1 VRALVFVMLAACTRP
16 SAERAL
22 ADLEVGSATLGGT
35 NVTITDGMAAIRR
48 LTDNNLE
55 LWASAP
61 VIEVTIFTDVA
72 AAWTILVSNTPV
84 DAVLT
89 AGDMIVTARPL
100 RGAAIV
106 TARPLRG
113 AAIVREP
120 GTRPTVARFTVPLV
134 AGANRLLVAPPD
146 HDVPGAFR
154 VAAMAD
160 IQTAMGSVHEV
171 FEAISAVPD
180 LRFVVAMG
188 DITDR
193 AEIAEYELFE
203 QKLLSLDIPFYS
215 TIGNHELWADPE
227 RWFTRYGRM
236 NFQFTFKGA
245 AFTFVDSGDAGIDP
259 VVEDWLDGWIADA
272 GAKPHVFLTHMPP
285 IDPVAYRYGGFRS
298 MRDGHRLL
306 ARLAQG
312 GVDLTLYGHI
322 HTHIEFE
329 NAGIPARISGGGGAD
344 PMRLDG
350 IDRHFLVLDVDD
362 RAIQDVRV
370 QRVD

>member
-1 VRALVFVMLAACTRP
+1 MLASVRRALSCGLLLVACTRP
-16 SAERAL
+16 SDDRAAAEL
-22 ADLEVGSATLGGT
+22 AVGHDAIADATIHVAGGLA
-35 NVTITDGMAAIRR
+35 TIRE
-48 LTDNNLE
+48 LTDLRVE
-55 LWASAP
+55 LWAQAP
-61 VIEVTIFTDVA
+61 VLSIELALAATAGGDWTVTVR
-72 AAWTILVSNTPV
+72 NTLP
-84 DAVLT
+84 DAVLEV
-89 AGDMIVTARPL
+89 AGT
-100 RGAAIV
+100 
-106 TARPLRG
+106 TY
-113 AAIVREP
+113 VRAP
-120 GTRPTVARFTVPLV
+120 DQHPTVAIFHVPLAPGTHV
-134 AGANRLLVAPPD
+134 LRVAPPD
-146 HDVPGAFR
+146 AEIVEPFR

-171 FEAISAVPD
+171 FEVISAVPD
-180 LRFVVAMG
+180 LRFVVGMG

-245 AFTFVDSGDAGIDP
+245 AFTFVDSGDAGLDP
-259 VVEDWLDGWIADA
+259 IVEDWLDGWIADA
-272 GAKPHVFLTHMPP
+272 GTKPHVFLTHMPP

-306 ARLAQG
+306 ARLVEG

-329 NAGIPARISGGGGAD
+329 NAGIPARVSGGGGAD

-350 IDRHFLVLDVDD
+350 IDRHFLVVAIDDV
-362 RAIQDVRV
+362 IQDVSV
-370 QRVD
+370 HRVD

>member
-1 VRALVFVMLAACTRP
+1 VRALLLLFAVACTRP

-22 ADLEVGSATLGGT
+22 GDLEVGTAVLGGA
-35 NVTITDGMAAIRR
+35 NVTVTDGMAAIRK
-48 LTDNNLE
+48 LADTELE

-61 VIEVTIFTDVA
+61 AIEVTITSDA
-72 AAWTILVSNTPV
+72 LATWTIVVNNTPV
-84 DAVLT
+84 DAVL
-89 AGDMIVTARPL
+89 
-100 RGAAIV
+100 AIEGR
-106 TARPLRG
+106 T
-113 AAIVREP
+113 IVREQ
-120 GTRPTVARFTVPLV
+120 GTRPTVARFMVPIV
-134 AGANRLLVAPPD
+134 AGPNILVIAPPD
-146 HDVPGAFR
+146 HDQPGAFR

-160 IQTAMGSVHEV
+160 IQSAMPSVHEV

-203 QKLLSLDIPFYS
+203 QKLLALDIPFYS
-215 TIGNHELWADPE
+215 TIGNHELWADPD

-236 NFQFTFKGA
+236 NFQFSFKGA
-245 AFTFVDSGDAGIDP
+245 AFTFVDSGDAGLDP
-259 VVEDWLDGWIADA
+259 IVEEWLDGWLADA
-272 GAKPHVFLTHMPP
+272 GTKPHVFLTHMPP

-306 ARLAQG
+306 ARLVEG

-350 IDRHFLVLDVDD
+350 IDRHFLVLEVDD
-362 RAIQDVRV
+362 RAIGDVSV
-370 QRVD
+370 HRVD